1 MEKLIRRII
10 ASKNDK
16 SSLNCYTRCFISNN
30 KSKELFKNS
39 KVFSE
44 IKSYISSKKVS

>member
-16 SSLNCYTRCFISNN
+16 SSLNSYTTCFISNN
-30 KSKELFKNS
+30 KSKELFKS
-39 KVFSE
+39 SGTFSDVKTF
-44 IKSYISSKKVS
+44 ITTKKVS